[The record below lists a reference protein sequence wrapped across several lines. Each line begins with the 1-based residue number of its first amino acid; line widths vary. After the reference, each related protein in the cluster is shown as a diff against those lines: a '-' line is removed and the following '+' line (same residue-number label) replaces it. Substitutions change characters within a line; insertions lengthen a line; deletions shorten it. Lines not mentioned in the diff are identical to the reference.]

1 MFKRKKEMK
10 EPELLIKPSTLNRV
24 EVEVAKDA
32 SKQAAAAA
40 KKVNQHF
47 TDLLVENGITVKIYL
62 AAGGKHKG
70 K

>member
-1 MFKRKKEMK
+1 MFKRRKEVK
-10 EPELLIKPSTLNRV
+10 ALELPIQPSTLNRV

-32 SKQAAAAA
+32 SRQAAETA

-47 TDLLVENGITVKIYL
+47 TDFLVENGITVKIYL

>member
-1 MFKRKKEMK
+1 MNV
-10 EPELLIKPSTLNRV
+10 PALSVIPASDSRV

-32 SKQAAAAA
+32 SRQAAETA

>member
-1 MFKRKKEMK
+1 MNAPEM
-10 EPELLIKPSTLNRV
+10 LIKPSTLNRV

-32 SKQAAAAA
+32 SKQAAETA